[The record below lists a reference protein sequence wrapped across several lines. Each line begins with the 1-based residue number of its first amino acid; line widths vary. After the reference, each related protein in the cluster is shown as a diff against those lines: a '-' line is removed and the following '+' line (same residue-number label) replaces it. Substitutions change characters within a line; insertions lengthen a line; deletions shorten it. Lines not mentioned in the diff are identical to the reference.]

1 MPLGPLP
8 RIRHCTVFF
17 LNKASC
23 AMTHT
28 HATPL
33 YVLDR
38 TSLTN
43 QLVEVGWE
51 FTVYFFF
58 KIPPHI

>member
-1 MPLGPLP
+1 
-8 RIRHCTVFF
+8 
-17 LNKASC
+17 
-23 AMTHT
+23 MTHT

-38 TSLTN
+38 TPLTN

-58 KIPPHI
+58 KILPHI